1 MKMANYYHEIN
12 RMIDKLMH
20 KVLVYDRK
28 GFKINGKEELSLL
41 DIHVLRK
48 IGQEDNKKIYELIN
62 DLEIDRGVVASVTKK
77 LILNGYIIK
86 ERSEEDKRVY
96 IIKLT
101 DAGKEMYEKTLKVQ
115 KDLLDFVLSEVTLNE
130 EKAIL
135 KFLSKINQTTLSI
148 DQGEIIQKNNNA
160 LMGK

>member
-1 MKMANYYHEIN
+1 MANYYHEIN

-48 IGQEDNKKIYELIN
+48 IGQQKHKKIYELVK
-62 DLEIDRGVVASVTKK
+62 DLEIDRGLIASVMKK
-77 LILNGYIIK
+77 LILSGYIIK

-96 IIKLT
+96 ILKLT
-101 DAGKEMYEKTLKVQ
+101 DEGKIMYEKTLDIQ
-115 KDLLDFVLSEVTLNE
+115 KNLLDFVLNDVTLNE

-135 KFLSKINQTTLSI
+135 KFLSKINQTTLST
-148 DQGEIIQKNNNA
+148 DEGVNYAK
-160 LMGK
+160 K